1 MSCIDVS
8 VIIPVW
14 NCSSTIEESLK
25 SVFSQVNI
33 ELELI
38 VIDAHSN
45 DGTHELVKGY
55 LRQQDQYELQKDTGL
70 YAAIN
75 RGILLASGKW
85 IYIMGGDDRLYHEN
99 VLSMFT
105 SNASVESDLIFGDVV
120 YHDNSSVWVKNRH
133 VSSFGAG
140 LIWRN
145 TLHQQSV
152 LYRREIFE
160 NHEFNRGFKILS
172 DYALHLS
179 LYFDRNKKT
188 VNGAYIPEIVASC
201 GAKGL
206 SKRFNFSLYLEELR
220 VRKFAMPFWIYFA
233 TTPWVLVKFLLKGG
247 LSGGKAINHVVK

>member
-14 NCSSTIEESLK
+14 NCAATIEDSLK
-25 SVFSQVNI
+25 SVFLQSNI

-38 VIDAHSN
+38 VIDANSS
-45 DGTHELVKGY
+45 DGTNDVVKGY
-55 LRQQDQYELQKDTGL
+55 LREQDQYVLQRDTGL

-75 RGILLASGKW
+75 NGILLASGKW
-85 IYIMGGDDRLYHEN
+85 IYILGGDDRLYHEN

-105 SNASVESDLIFGDVV
+105 SNVSDECDLVFGDVV
-120 YHDNSSVWVKNRH
+120 YHDNSSKWVKNRH

-152 LYRREIFE
+152 LYRRTLFE
-160 NHEFNRGFKILS
+160 KHVFNNSFKILA
-172 DYALHLS
+172 DYAFHLS
-179 LYFDRNKKT
+179 LYFNRNVKA
-188 VNGAYIPEIVASC
+188 VNVVYIPEIVASC
-201 GAKGL
+201 GANGL

-220 VRKFAMPFWIYFA
+220 VRKWAMPIWIYFS
-233 TTPWVLVKFLLKGG
+233 TVPWVLVKYILKGS
-247 LSGGKAINHVVK
+247 LSGGKTINHVVR